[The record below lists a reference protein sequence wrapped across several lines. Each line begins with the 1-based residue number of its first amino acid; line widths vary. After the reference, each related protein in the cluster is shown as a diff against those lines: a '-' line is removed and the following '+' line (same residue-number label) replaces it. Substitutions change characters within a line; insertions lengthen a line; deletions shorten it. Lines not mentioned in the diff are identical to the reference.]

1 MTLIQAKTW
10 WNWNSNQIWV
20 TTKLEFFILFIVAF
34 EIFSNLISYLKLMS
48 LKSFNIHCF
57 SFLHSPFTWSIVSI
71 YVLDSVFIH
80 IKTHDAFFLL
90 LLLLL
95 WSTWHCKQR
104 RLSFLTWLS
113 FREYQLPR
121 RGAHWLFSLRDLVSR
136 AHKSLPELT
145 SKHLLS
151 FLESFFF
158 FSWKSE

>member
-1 MTLIQAKTW
+1 M
-10 WNWNSNQIWV
+10 
-20 TTKLEFFILFIVAF
+20 LF
-34 EIFSNLISYLKLMS
+34 L
-48 LKSFNIHCF
+48 
-57 SFLHSPFTWSIVSI
+57 
-71 YVLDSVFIH
+71 
-80 IKTHDAFFLL
+80 LL

-95 WSTWHCKQR
+95 WSTRHCKQR

-158 FSWKSE
+158 LLKIRIKYIHLFFSDISLLLHELLKTVTMLFITAGFCTLHYHLFGLDTWIHFYAF